1 MAYIKVLTVERIGP
15 RSPKPWYARLSWK
28 NWGFVSP
35 VNSNRVFAIVENASG
50 GGLFNPKMVYNWR
63 RVSANRNLRQRAWYY
78 SVVADPGNED
88 VVYVLNVGFG
98 NQGWGANFDRIGTP
112 HSDHHDLWIAT
123 NDPQRMVVAD
133 DGGGQV
139 TYNGGEGWSSY
150 YTSATAQI
158 YQVVTDNQFLYDLWG
173 SAG

>member
-1 MAYIKVLTVERIGP
+1 M
-15 RSPKPWYARLSWK
+15 
-28 NWGFVSP
+28 
-35 VNSNRVFAIVENASG
+35 
-50 GGLFNPKMVYNWR
+50 
-63 RVSANRNLRQRAWYY
+63 
-78 SVVADPGNED
+78 VADPGNED
-88 VVYVLNVGFG
+88 VVYVLNVGFWKSKDG
-98 NQGWGANFDRIGTP
+98 GANFDRIGTP

-158 YQVVTDNQFLYDLWG
+158 YQVVTDNQFPYMIYGAQQDNSTFAIRSRTNGG
-173 SAG
+173 SIGERDWWPVAVVKVDI